1 MESNQSQSG
10 LGNSQLDTT
19 IGALK
24 GGLANAAGVAGSN
37 IAGWIKTL
45 QGNSQFSGISSELQ
59 NLHDAL
65 SSGASDTGALA
76 KSLSTLGE
84 HTTKAAASATP
95 DAQDKLRQLGQ
106 ALSSAAGQ
114 LRGEFK
120 AALNAIRK
128 RPLTRWAWRPFF
140 GCATPVAC
148 RCRWQLSREQ
158 CWIFGCPA
166 AYLRGRKLAWP
177 SGERCWQ
184 AQFSFPYISLMSFIS
199 EVESSIR
206 VLFDS
211 ISSGFQQDPGKGFNQ
226 IDNWIEHLRS
236 VDQPALR
243 PIVQEL
249 ETLRGHI
256 EGNNAAGMAV
266 AFQNL
271 GELTAQSALSVHN
284 FSGNGDKARE
294 ISQKLISAAGNL
306 RHIAQMPVH

>member
-1 MESNQSQSG
+1 
-10 LGNSQLDTT
+10 
-19 IGALK
+19 
-24 GGLANAAGVAGSN
+24 
-37 IAGWIKTL
+37 
-45 QGNSQFSGISSELQ
+45 
-59 NLHDAL
+59 
-65 SSGASDTGALA
+65 
-76 KSLSTLGE
+76 
-84 HTTKAAASATP
+84 
-95 DAQDKLRQLGQ
+95 
-106 ALSSAAGQ
+106 
-114 LRGEFK
+114 
-120 AALNAIRK
+120 
-128 RPLTRWAWRPFF
+128 
-140 GCATPVAC
+140 
-148 RCRWQLSREQ
+148 
-158 CWIFGCPA
+158 
-166 AYLRGRKLAWP
+166 
-177 SGERCWQ
+177 
-184 AQFSFPYISLMSFIS
+184 MSFIS